1 MGLSDV
7 TKILEPD
14 VQRKL
19 AAGLFNH
26 TWDLLDKKD
35 RTREESDRMIHA
47 AHASRFAWEDI
58 GTSQN
63 RAVGEWQV
71 SRVYATLGRPEPAM
85 FHAKRCVEIIEA
97 AGIEGFYRASGYE
110 GMARAYSVA
119 GNVAE
124 CAKYIDFA
132 KEEAKKILD
141 EEEKAILLGQLE
153 EIPEYEP

>member
-1 MGLSDV
+1 MGDI

-26 TWDLLDKKD
+26 TWDLLDKED
-35 RTREESDRMIHA
+35 RTRKEEDRMIHA
-47 AHASRFAWEDI
+47 AHASRFLWEDI
-58 GTSQN
+58 GTPQN

-85 FHAKRCVEIIEA
+85 YHAKRCLEIIDGA
-97 AGIEGFYRASGYE
+97 AIEGFYRASGYE
-110 GMARAYSVA
+110 GIARAHSVA
-119 GNVAE
+119 GDVAE
-124 CAKYIDFA
+124 CVKYIDLA
-132 KEEAKKILD
+132 KEEAKKVVD

-153 EIPEYEP
+153 EIPEYKA